1 MGMTLSSRELAKQ
14 QQIRTA
20 AQELFLH
27 NGFSAT
33 STDAIAAKAG
43 VSKQTLY
50 RYYSSKEILLSDVL
64 EQLINNFPSS
74 SFALTENIQAVQNR
88 EQLKQFL
95 LTFATQFI
103 NNLMHE
109 NYIALMRIIVFES
122 ARVPEL
128 GQLFKKTIPARIIH
142 NLTSIL
148 VCASQKGLAHYTD
161 EETTVRMLIGPLLTY
176 VILDGLLKTDQY
188 SQPPDKSQIE
198 RIVSMFM
205 QVI

>member
-1 MGMTLSSRELAKQ
+1 MTLSSRELAKQ

-20 AQELFLH
+20 AQELFLQ

-109 NYIALMRIIVFES
+109 NYIALMRTIVFES

-148 VCASQKGLAHYTD
+148 ACASQRGLAHYTD
-161 EETTVRMLIGPLLTY
+161 EETTARMLIGPLLTY

-198 RIVSMFM
+198 GIVSMFM

>member
-1 MGMTLSSRELAKQ
+1 MTLSSREQAKQ

-20 AQELFLH
+20 AQELFLQ

-50 RYYSSKEILLSDVL
+50 RYYPSKETLLSDVL
-64 EQLINNFPSS
+64 EQLINNFPNV
-74 SFALTENIQAVQNR
+74 SFALAENIQAVQNR
-88 EQLKQFL
+88 DQLKQFL
-95 LTFATQFI
+95 LTFASQFI

-109 NYIALMRIIVFES
+109 KYISLMRIIVFEM

-128 GQLFKKTIPARIIH
+128 GLLFKKTISARIIH

-148 VCASQKGLAHYTD
+148 TCASQKGLAQYTN
-161 EETTVRMLIGPLLTY
+161 EETTARMLIGPLLTY
-176 VILDGLLKTDQY
+176 VILDGLLATGSNPQLP
-188 SQPPDKSQIE
+188 SNTQIE
-198 RIVSMFM
+198 EIVNMFM